1 MGAVFSIF
9 AGFYY
14 WAPKMYGK
22 MYEEHLAQ
30 AHFWTFF
37 IGVNMTFMPLES
49 WGMLKKTY
57 AGNYDYNQQV
67 SSQTKVFS

>member
-14 WAPKMYGK
+14 WAPKMFGK
-22 MYEEHLAQ
+22 MYDEHLAQ

-37 IGVNMTFMPLES
+37 IGVNMTFMPSIYVGVCLKRYMLE
-49 WGMLKKTY
+49 TI
-57 AGNYDYNQQV
+57 
-67 SSQTKVFS
+67 

>member
-14 WAPKMYGK
+14 WAPKMFGK

-37 IGVNMTFMPLES
+37 IGVNMTFIPS
-49 WGMLKKTY
+49 GMLGYVKKDICWKINKLQP
-57 AGNYDYNQQV
+57 AGIN
-67 SSQTKVFS
+67 

>member
-14 WAPKMYGK
+14 WAPKMFGK

-37 IGVNMTFMPLES
+37 IGVNMTLIIGISVNFNTFIYGYRPTIPTHSMDHH
-49 WGMLKKTY
+49 Y
-57 AGNYDYNQQV
+57 
-67 SSQTKVFS
+67 